1 MTRYPFYRRL
11 GGPHGSLDGCA
22 KYRPHRDSIPD
33 RPACGKLLY
42 QLHYPCPQ
50 RGICKMFQ
58 FTWCMELFYICHCWS
73 DEPHINSKNVF
84 FFHTPSHIHEH
95 PHMWFNVTL
104 YEKEEILIIQ
114 GTDALSL
121 PSIPIPLFSS
131 FTVVCY
137 RIQIRIECGHN
148 KQTQKKY
155 KYAGSNKIK
164 NKPLLKLKTKLW
176 MGKACNMQ
184 DNSSQNFQIS

>member
-1 MTRYPFYRRL
+1 
-11 GGPHGSLDGCA
+11 
-22 KYRPHRDSIPD
+22 
-33 RPACGKLLY
+33 
-42 QLHYPCPQ
+42 
-50 RGICKMFQ
+50 
-58 FTWCMELFYICHCWS
+58 
-73 DEPHINSKNVF
+73 
-84 FFHTPSHIHEH
+84 
-95 PHMWFNVTL
+95 L

-164 NKPLLKLKTKLW
+164 NKPLLKLKTKL
-176 MGKACNMQ
+176 
-184 DNSSQNFQIS
+184 